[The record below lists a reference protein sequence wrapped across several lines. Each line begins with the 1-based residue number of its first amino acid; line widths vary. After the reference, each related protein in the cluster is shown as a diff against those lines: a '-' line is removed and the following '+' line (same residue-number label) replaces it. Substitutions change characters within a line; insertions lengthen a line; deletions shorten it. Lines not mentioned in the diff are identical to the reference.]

1 MWLSS
6 YLLALHRSIL
16 WFVSNK
22 FSLHT
27 NSGLTWIDYVEMN
40 LNAFTP
46 TALLLATRRLQ
57 SSASW
62 TSVKPVA
69 RFRLSW
75 PSWICRVAGRS
86 PLFVCRGV
94 GACECEHVAVR
105 WPQRRGLVC
114 QTICDAP
121 PKSSVTQTQT
131 RKWPMSNQQLPQD
144 TPKVQSFNLIN
155 SASFFKFW
163 RRQWNL

>member
-1 MWLSS
+1 MAFLI
-6 YLLALHRSIL
+6 LALQRSIL
-16 WFVSNK
+16 LFVSNK

-46 TALLLATRRLQ
+46 TALLLGTRRLQ

-62 TSVKPVA
+62 TSVKAVA

-75 PSWICRVAGRS
+75 PSRIGRVVGRS

-144 TPKVQSFNLIN
+144 TPKVQWSYPSI
-155 SASFFKFW
+155 W
-163 RRQWNL
+163 